1 MIDIEYAIF
10 NRVAMKVREVFP
22 GIFMMTGEYVRSP
35 SSFPAVSLVEMDNG
49 TRTDTIDSG
58 SNENHANVMYEVN
71 VYSNKSAGKKSE
83 CKAIIALIDKE
94 MLAIGFSRVTLT
106 PVPNEY
112 DSTIYRMVARYR
124 ASVSDNNTI
133 YRR

>member
-1 MIDIEYAIF
+1 MIDIENQVF
-10 NRVAMKVREVFP
+10 DRVAKRVRKQFP
-22 GIFMMTGEYVRSP
+22 KIFFTGEYVKSP
-35 SSFPAVSLVEMDNG
+35 SSFPAGSLMEMDNSIRES
-49 TRTDTIDSG
+49 TVDSG

-71 VYSNKSAGKKSE
+71 VYSNKTNGKKSE
-83 CKAIIALIDKE
+83 CKKIIALIDEE
-94 MLAIGFSRVTLT
+94 MTAMGFVRSTLT

-124 ASVSDNNTI
+124 AAVSADHKI

>member
-1 MIDIEYAIF
+1 MIDIENQVF
-10 NRVAMKVREVFP
+10 DRVAKRVRGQFP
-22 GIFMMTGEYVRSP
+22 DIFMVGEYVMSP
-35 SSFPAVSLVEMDNG
+35 PSFPAGSLVEMDNS
-49 TRTDTIDSG
+49 TRETTIDSG

-71 VYSNKSAGKKSE
+71 VYSNKTTGKKSE
-83 CKAIIALIDKE
+83 CKAILALIDEE
-94 MLAIGFSRVTLT
+94 MTAMGFVRSTLT

-124 ASVSDNNTI
+124 AAVSADHKI